1 MLVLITLDFVV
12 TLVADV
18 NEANEQAK
26 KDEKFVAK
34 SLDSAAQLQEDAREA
49 EAAAQTRLLVL
60 QEEYDAVNSNL
71 ENIQMNYE
79 AVKHRL
85 DSNQQ
90 ERQKLDT
97 M

>member
-1 MLVLITLDFVV
+1 MTLDSVV

-26 KDEKFVAK
+26 EDKRFVAK
-34 SLDSAAQLQEDAREA
+34 SLDSARLRQEDARVA
-49 EAAAQTRLLVL
+49 EAAAETRLLVL
-60 QEEYDAVNSNL
+60 QEEYDAVTSNL
-71 ENIQMNYE
+71 ENMQNERQMDYE

>member
-1 MLVLITLDFVV
+1 MTLDFVV

-18 NEANEQAK
+18 NEANEKAK
-26 KDEKFVAK
+26 KDERFVAK
-34 SLDSAAQLQEDAREA
+34 SLDSAVQRQEYARQR
-49 EAAAQTRLLVL
+49 EAAAQTRLLDL
-60 QEEYDAVNSNL
+60 QEEYNTVTSKL
-71 ENIQMNYE
+71 ENMQNERQMNYE